1 MSVTP
6 KQFIDYAKSVNESVR
21 AKTLELDMLLD
32 DAANPRL
39 DTKRL
44 WITVV
49 VDYGAAMA
57 EYLALVGE
65 LEALVGMYPK
75 SLNDVPT

>member
-6 KQFIDYAKSVNESVR
+6 KQFIDYAKSVNEGVR

-32 DAANPRL
+32 DAQNPRL
-39 DTKRL
+39 DTKRT
-44 WITVV
+44 WVTVV

-75 SLNDVPT
+75 SLDDVPT